1 MKYVSRIV
9 LLLIVTA
16 LITGMALMSGAAA
29 FGEEAKAGDAVAKAG
44 DAVAKAGKAEAKAG
58 E

>member
-1 MKYVSRIV
+1 MKHISRIV
-9 LLLIVTA
+9 ILLIVTA

-29 FGEEAKAGDAVAKAG
+29 FGEEAKAGSAVAKAG
-44 DAVAKAGKAEAKAG
+44 DAKAGDADAKVGG

>member
-1 MKYVSRIV
+1 MKHISRIV
-9 LLLIVTA
+9 ILLIVTA

-44 DAVAKAGKAEAKAG
+44 DAKAGKADAKVG